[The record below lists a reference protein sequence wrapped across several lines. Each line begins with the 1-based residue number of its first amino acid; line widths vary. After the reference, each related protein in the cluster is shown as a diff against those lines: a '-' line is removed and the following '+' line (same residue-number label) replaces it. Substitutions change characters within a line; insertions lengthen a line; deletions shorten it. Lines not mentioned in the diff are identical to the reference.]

1 MTRTGLGQLWLDRHG
16 RTARSTDFTIYPV
29 LGSAHPL
36 APRRLSTRLQKP
48 IVNGLRNSDNPNEIT
63 KKT

>member
-16 RTARSTDFTIYPV
+16 RTARSTDFTICHA

-36 APRRLSTRLQKP
+36 ASRRLNTRLLKP
-48 IVNGLRNSDNPNEIT
+48 IVNGLRNSDNPDEIT

>member
-1 MTRTGLGQLWLDRHG
+1 MTRTGLGQLRLDHHG
-16 RTARSTDFTIYPV
+16 RTARSTDFTICPA

-36 APRRLSTRLQKP
+36 APRRLNTRLLEP
-48 IVNGLRNSDNPNEIT
+48 IVKGLRNSDNPDEIT